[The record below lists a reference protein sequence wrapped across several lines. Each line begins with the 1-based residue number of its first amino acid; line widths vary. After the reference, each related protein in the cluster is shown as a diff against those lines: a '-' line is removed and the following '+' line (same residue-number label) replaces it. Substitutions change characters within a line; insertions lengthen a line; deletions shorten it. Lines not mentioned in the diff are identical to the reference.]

1 MIDAVLRNSFTV
13 PKMSGGKIY
22 LSDEEI
28 QFILKGYALYGAG
41 FDHKV
46 NMTDRFNSIQREN
59 KGLKLWGEMTGIE
72 KKQEVFSRLRKD
84 LENTTLELSKGA
96 RANFLLKR
104 AQNTKDPFQNFYIL
118 LLIKL
123 GAQVDDN
130 GSIVNYERLV
140 QKLEVELEQRQ
151 LIDLVPVN
159 ELEQDRRLDIRP
171 NMDFRPDWD
180 RD

>member
-1 MIDAVLRNSFTV
+1 
-13 PKMSGGKIY
+13 
-22 LSDEEI
+22 
-28 QFILKGYALYGAG
+28 
-41 FDHKV
+41 
-46 NMTDRFNSIQREN
+46 
-59 KGLKLWGEMTGIE
+59 
-72 KKQEVFSRLRKD
+72 
-84 LENTTLELSKGA
+84 
-96 RANFLLKR
+96 
-104 AQNTKDPFQNFYIL
+104 L

-171 NMDFRPDWD
+171 NMDIRPDWG

>member
-1 MIDAVLRNSFTV
+1 MIDAVLRNSFTI
-13 PKMSGGKIY
+13 PKMSGGKIF
-22 LSDEEI
+22 LSEDEIKYVVE
-28 QFILKGYALYGAG
+28 GYALYGAG
-41 FDHKV
+41 YDHKTTTTEKFHV
-46 NMTDRFNSIQREN
+46 IQREN
-59 KGLKLWGEMTGIE
+59 KGMKLWGEMTVLE
-72 KKQEVFSRLRKD
+72 KKREVFSRLRKD
-84 LENTTLELSKGA
+84 LENTTFELSKGD

-104 AQNTKDPFQNFYIL
+104 TQNTKDPFQNFYIL

-171 NMDFRPDWD
+171 NMDIRPDWG